1 MVRIA
6 FGKQRLAM
14 SLMEFDISIVISFTI
29 SLLSSSMRISASIT
43 ASAATP
49 FTMAMMVPLPPCE
62 VRLLTIV
69 YNSPLL
75 GAVYQYRCFHLYFQ
89 EKQASLLHVRVLTI
103 HDSR

>member
-75 GAVYQYRCFHLYFQ
+75 GAVSSIQMLSPIFSGKTSQSSACESSDH
-89 EKQASLLHVRVLTI
+89 
-103 HDSR
+103 SR